1 MERVLTTEQMRLAD
15 KFTIEQLGVSEDE
28 LVKRAGVAVADEI
41 LKRFQGGRVLVCV
54 GKGNNGKDGQVVA
67 SILSAKHGFTVST
80 VNVFNGIFKLFEQKY
95 DIIVDCIFGTGL
107 NRIVEVKYRKAIEL
121 INKSGAYVI
130 SCDIPSGINAD
141 NGKVMGVATKRL
153 AGLADGRVI
162 STLVKKLLSQ
172 N

>member
-80 VNVFNGIFKLFEQKY
+80 VNVFNGIFKLFEQK
-95 DIIVDCIFGTGL
+95 
-107 NRIVEVKYRKAIEL
+107 
-121 INKSGAYVI
+121 
-130 SCDIPSGINAD
+130 
-141 NGKVMGVATKRL
+141 
-153 AGLADGRVI
+153 
-162 STLVKKLLSQ
+162 
-172 N
+172 